1 MADRHTRLRLNL
13 AMATQERTRILL
25 AGGGVAALEAA
36 LTLHALAGDRVT
48 VELIAPEPDF
58 VYRPLAVAEPFRVG
72 EVRSFPL
79 GRLTEATGATL
90 HRGLVTEV
98 DPDLHLVTTEKGDQ
112 LPYDLLL
119 LALGARTV
127 EAVPGTLTFTGP
139 KEDTALSRILEDAV
153 HGEIKSIVF
162 ALPPGASWPMPLY
175 ELALLTRAY
184 LVDRGTT
191 GVEVTLVTPEAS
203 PLEIFGPSV
212 GEAVAELLE
221 ARGIDLRLET
231 TPLTFLAG
239 GLELDPPGGIDA
251 DRVVALPWLEGPPL
265 RGIHQDMHGFVDVDE
280 HGAVSREDDLYA
292 AGDLTS
298 FPIKQGGIAA
308 QQANAAAEAMA
319 ARAGAEIEPAPFRP
333 VLRGLLLTGME
344 PRFLRGE
351 AETDGSL
358 VDTEPLWWPPA
369 KIVGRHLAPF
379 LAEQLGLSET
389 LEQRHRRGAVPV
401 EVELSSEQRGAG
413 PPR

>member
-1 MADRHTRLRLNL
+1 LHQGLRRWPFAKFGSNWTSI
-13 AMATQERTRILL
+13 AMETNERSRILL

-36 LTLHALAGDRVT
+36 LTLHALTGDRVT
-48 VELIAPEPDF
+48 VELIAPETNF

-79 GRLTEATGATL
+79 QRLTEATGATL
-90 HRGLVTEV
+90 RRGLVTEV
-98 DPDLHLVTTEKGDQ
+98 DPDLHLVTTEAGDQ

-119 LALGARTV
+119 LALGAHPF
-127 EAVPGTLTFTGP
+127 EAVPGALTFTGP
-139 KEDTALSRILEDAV
+139 KEDAQLADVLEDAV
-153 HGEIKSIVF
+153 HGEIQSIVF

-191 GVEVTLVTPEAS
+191 GVKVTLVTPEAS

-231 TPLTFLAG
+231 KPLTFLG
-239 GLELDPPGGIDA
+239 GSLELDPPAGLEA

-265 RGIHQDMHGFVDVDE
+265 RGVHQDMHGFVEVDE
-280 HGAVSREDDLYA
+280 HGAVAREDDLYA

-298 FPIKQGGIAA
+298 FPVKQGGIAA

-319 ARAGAEIEPAPFRP
+319 ARVGAAIDPTPFRP

-344 PRFLRGE
+344 PRFLRGDAE
-351 AETDGSL
+351 AGGSL

-379 LAEQLGLSET
+379 LAERLGLSES
-389 LEQRHRRGAVPV
+389 LEQRRRRGAIPV
-401 EVELSSEQRGAG
+401 EVELGS
-413 PPR
+413 